1 MNNVEQYKKRFFM
14 LMESEMGD
22 VKPLINEQAGCD
34 PSTLLTQ
41 KPSDFNSFAEM
52 VKKKKTECGS
62 SCPTIKGASTAENF
76 AKLYINGGF
85 KTLWGGLSSLI
96 IGDPGD
102 YFVSDSMNYDIMNI
116 ILSHYNAG
124 WSFGPKG
131 QIM

>member
-1 MNNVEQYKKRFFM
+1 
-14 LMESEMGD
+14 MGD

-52 VKKKKTECGS
+52 VKKKKTECGPS
-62 SCPTIKGASTAENF
+62 SCPSLKGERTAENF
-76 AKLYINGGF
+76 ANLYINGGVG
-85 KTLWGGLSSLI
+85 TLWAGLSSLI

-102 YFVSDSMNYDIMNI
+102 YFVSDSMNYDIMNE

-131 QIM
+131 KIM